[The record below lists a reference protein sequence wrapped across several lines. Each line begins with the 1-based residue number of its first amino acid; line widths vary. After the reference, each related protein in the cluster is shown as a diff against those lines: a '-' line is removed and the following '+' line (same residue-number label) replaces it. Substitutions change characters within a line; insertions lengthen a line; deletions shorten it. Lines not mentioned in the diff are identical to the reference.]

1 MPALLERPPISRRLR
16 VASARRLL
24 LRISHHGGACSGHP
38 QLLSLPWPQP
48 WLQPKCHR
56 RAVTVAPPGCFLP
69 VPLEKGRRG
78 GLGTPAPSACSVR
91 CRPICAPRIVCSLLL
106 AAGNCRRCL
115 PSLPLPDYSP
125 SRADLDSRWT
135 GTSFP
140 PRSFGGRWRGQEP
153 GPALPENSQPSSPG
167 SVHSFQ
173 EPGCS
178 RRDSGEQWQRV
189 EEEGEWGPGLRTH
202 TSPTP
207 LGCSHLWPSW
217 IAPDGSFIPAGI
229 SPSSLCSFKNH
240 SNLTFDVS
248 QSGSRPPST
257 SDPFPFH
264 LSPSCICCHGHPLLP
279 CVHPLPTLR
288 SPPAQ
293 HCAPGQA
300 CTELCQRKPWIP
312 ESQDPASSLGHGCGC
327 HPGREL
333 LDLGRQEG
341 GEASAVAWIKP
352 NAGTGSCE
360 GLAAS
365 PAPGWAS
372 PRPCPGLGGDSLIP
386 QQFPRCWSTQS
397 PSSGLSLGTLPCHRV
412 LESQSAL
419 GWKGP

>member
-24 LRISHHGGACSGHP
+24 LRISHHGGACSGRP

-56 RAVTVAPPGCFLP
+56 TAVTVAPPGCFLP

-78 GLGTPAPSACSVR
+78 GLGTPAPSPCSVR

-153 GPALPENSQPSSPG
+153 GAALPENSQPSSPG

-178 RRDSGEQWQRV
+178 RRDSGGQWQRV

-202 TSPTP
+202 TPPTP

-240 SNLTFDVS
+240 SDLTFDVS

-257 SDPFPFH
+257 SDPFPSFSLLH
-264 LSPSCICCHGHPLLP
+264 LLPRPSSASLCPSPPDPPEPSCPALCPWPGLHGAVPEETTDPRIPGSCQLAGARLWLP
-279 CVHPLPTLR
+279 PWQGAAGPGKAGRRRSFSR
-288 SPPAQ
+288 SPDKAKRR
-293 HCAPGQA
+293 HW
-300 CTELCQRKPWIP
+300 EL
-312 ESQDPASSLGHGCGC
+312 
-327 HPGREL
+327 
-333 LDLGRQEG
+333 
-341 GEASAVAWIKP
+341 
-352 NAGTGSCE
+352 
-360 GLAAS
+360 
-365 PAPGWAS
+365 
-372 PRPCPGLGGDSLIP
+372 
-386 QQFPRCWSTQS
+386 
-397 PSSGLSLGTLPCHRV
+397 
-412 LESQSAL
+412 
-419 GWKGP
+419 